1 MKAQRVYDVSEL
13 TSRGAHPAK
22 PKIVF
27 VASTSHS
34 GSTLLDLM
42 LSAHPDIV
50 SAGELKQLGRYAR
63 SARRLGRKPR
73 CTCGALSIAECP
85 FWAKVDTIVRGH
97 LRRGLG
103 ELNTENY
110 SDLAGFG
117 RDNAVLF
124 DAISIAVNK
133 RYIVNSSK
141 HIDRLEL
148 LFTNQEL
155 DVYPIFLVRDPRGQI
170 CSALRKKAKP
180 EENAYGFFRLIGSY
194 VATNRKIHKLILE
207 APHAVV
213 HYEALAADPQATL
226 TKLMPQLGLAFHP
239 SQLNWATG
247 ERHNIGGN
255 RMRFTSTSELKLD
268 ERWRRQLT
276 LVQKLAVEVRALF
289 RDAIL
294 SSNTSPRALSVA

>member
-1 MKAQRVYDVSEL
+1 MKEQRVYDVSAL
-13 TSRGAHPAK
+13 TSCKSPPAK

-27 VASTSHS
+27 VASASHS

-42 LSAHPDIV
+42 LNAHPDIV

-63 SARRLGRKPR
+63 SARKLGRKPR

-85 FWAKVDTIVRGH
+85 FWAKVDAIAKAQLG
-97 LRRGLG
+97 RGLG

-110 SDLAGFG
+110 ADLSGFK
-117 RDNAVLF
+117 RDNAILF
-124 DAISIAVNK
+124 GAISVAINK
-133 RYIVNSSK
+133 RYVVDSSK
-141 HIDRLEL
+141 HIERLEL
-148 LFTNQEL
+148 LLTNHEL
-155 DVYPIFLVRDPRGQI
+155 DVYPIFLLRDPKGQI

-194 VATNRKIHKLILE
+194 VATNRRIHKLIQH

-213 HYEALAADPQATL
+213 HYEALAADPQGTL

-239 SQLNWATG
+239 SQLNWATV

-255 RMRFTSTSELKLD
+255 RMRFYFDQRAKLD
-268 ERWRRQLT
+268 ERWRRELT
-276 LVQKLAVEVRALF
+276 PVQKLIIEASTLPGRYPFVKY
-289 RDAIL
+289 I
-294 SSNTSPRALSVA
+294 P